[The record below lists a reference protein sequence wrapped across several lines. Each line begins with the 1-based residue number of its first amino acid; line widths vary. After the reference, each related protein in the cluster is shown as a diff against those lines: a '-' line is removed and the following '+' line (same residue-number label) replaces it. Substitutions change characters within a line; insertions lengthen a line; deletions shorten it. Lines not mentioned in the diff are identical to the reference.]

1 MIGGIGER
9 MTTHTLELKNLTK
22 KIKGKTI
29 VDDLS
34 FSVREGEIFG
44 LLGPNG
50 AGKTTTIRMI
60 VGLISIT
67 DGDVLINGDNL
78 RGNFEKAMERVGAI
92 VENPQLYDYMTGYK
106 NLMQY
111 ARIMPD
117 VTKERIDEVI
127 ELVDLKYAIHDKVK
141 TYSLGMRQRLG
152 VAQALLHKPNVLI
165 LDEPTNGLDPQG
177 IYDLRNYLRLLA
189 NNGTSVVVSSHMLA
203 EMQMM
208 CDRVAIIQNGKL
220 VRIDEILNQE
230 DEADVKVHFQIE
242 GDVSQAKQVLL
253 NLNEDLNVTES
264 GQELIVQTADVRFIA
279 EMNKQLV
286 LAGVLV
292 VGIQRKTKTLE
303 ERFLEMTKK
312 GGDLNEVAVPVN
324 E

>member
-1 MIGGIGER
+1 

-189 NNGTSVVVSSHMLA
+189 NNGTSVIVSSHMLA

-208 CDRVAIIQNGKL
+208 CDRVAIIQSGKL

-253 NLNEDLNVTES
+253 NLNEDLSVTES

-312 GGDLNEVAVPVN
+312 GGDLNEMAIPVN

>member
-1 MIGGIGER
+1 

-67 DGDVLINGDNL
+67 DGDVSINGINV
-78 RGNFEKAMERVGAI
+78 RENYEKAMEQVGAI
-92 VENPQLYDYMTGYK
+92 VENPQLYEFMSGYK

-111 ARIMPD
+111 ARIMPG
-117 VTKERIDEVI
+117 VTEERIDEVI
-127 ELVDLKYAIHDKVK
+127 KLVDLEYAIHDKVK

-189 NNGTSVVVSSHMLA
+189 NNGTSVIVSSHMLA

-208 CDRVAIIQNGKL
+208 CDRVAIIQHGKM
-220 VRIDEILNQE
+220 VRIDEIQSKE
-230 DEADVKVHFQIE
+230 VEADVKVHFQIE
-242 GDVSQAKQVLL
+242 GDVNQAKQVLAEMNPEL
-253 NLNEDLNVTES
+253 DVVES
-264 GQELIVQTADVRFIA
+264 GNELIVQTADVKSIA
-279 EMNKQLV
+279 ELNKQLV
-286 LAGVLV
+286 LAGILV

>member
-1 MIGGIGER
+1 

-22 KIKGKTI
+22 KIKDKTI

-34 FSVREGEIFG
+34 FSVRKGEIFG

-67 DGDVLINGDNL
+67 DGDVFINGTNI
-78 RGNFEKAMERVGAI
+78 RENYEKAMERVGAI
-92 VENPQLYDYMTGYK
+92 VENPQLYDFMSGYK

-111 ARIMPD
+111 ARIMPG
-117 VTKERIDEVI
+117 VTQERIDEVI
-127 ELVDLKYAIHDKVK
+127 QLVDLEYAIHDKVK

-189 NNGTSVVVSSHMLA
+189 NNGTSVIVSSHMLG

-208 CDRVAIIQNGKL
+208 CDRVAIIQHGKL

-230 DEADVKVHFQIE
+230 DETDVKVHFQIE
-242 GDVSQAKQVLL
+242 GDVQQAKKVLSDTHS
-253 NLNEDLNVTES
+253 DLDVIES
-264 GQELIVQTADVRFIA
+264 GNELIVQTSDLKTIA
-279 EMNKQLV
+279 EINKQLV

>member
-1 MIGGIGER
+1 

-67 DGDVLINGDNL
+67 DGDVSINGINV
-78 RGNFEKAMERVGAI
+78 RENYEKAMEQVGAI
-92 VENPQLYDYMTGYK
+92 VENPQLYEFMSGYK

-111 ARIMPD
+111 ARIMPG
-117 VTKERIDEVI
+117 VTEERIDEVI
-127 ELVDLKYAIHDKVK
+127 KLVDLEYAIHDKVK

-189 NNGTSVVVSSHMLA
+189 NNGTSVIVSSHMLA

-208 CDRVAIIQNGKL
+208 CDRVAIIQHGKM
-220 VRIDEILNQE
+220 VRIDEIQSKE
-230 DEADVKVHFQIE
+230 VEADVKVHFQIE
-242 GDVSQAKQVLL
+242 GDVHQAKQVLAEMNPEL
-253 NLNEDLNVTES
+253 DVVDS
-264 GQELIVQTADVRFIA
+264 GNELIVQTADVKSIA
-279 EMNKQLV
+279 ELNKQLV
-286 LAGVLV
+286 LAGILV

-312 GGDLNEVAVPVN
+312 GGDMNEMAVPVN

>member
-1 MIGGIGER
+1 
-9 MTTHTLELKNLTK
+9 MTTHTLELKHLTK

-67 DGDVLINGDNL
+67 DGDVFINDINV
-78 RGNFEKAMERVGAI
+78 RGNYEKAMEQVGAI
-92 VENPQLYDYMTGYK
+92 VENPQLYDFMSGYK

-111 ARIMPD
+111 ARIMTG

-127 ELVDLKYAIHDKVK
+127 KLVDLEYAIHDKVK

-189 NNGTSVVVSSHMLA
+189 NNGTSVIVSSHMLA

-208 CDRVAIIQNGKL
+208 CDRVAIIQHGKL
-220 VRIDEILNQE
+220 VRIDEITNQV

-242 GDVSQAKQVLL
+242 GDIHQAKKILSDM
-253 NLNEDLNVTES
+253 NPDLALAES
-264 GQELIVQTADVRFIA
+264 GNELIVQVADVKLIA
-279 EMNKQLV
+279 ELNKQLV
-286 LAGVLV
+286 LSGVLV

>member
-1 MIGGIGER
+1 

-67 DGDVLINGDNL
+67 DGDVSINGINV
-78 RGNFEKAMERVGAI
+78 RENYEKAMEQVGAI
-92 VENPQLYDYMTGYK
+92 VENPQLYDFMSGYK
-106 NLMQY
+106 NLMQF
-111 ARIMPD
+111 ARIMPG

-127 ELVDLKYAIHDKVK
+127 ELVDLEYAIHDKVK

-189 NNGTSVVVSSHMLA
+189 NNGTSVIVSSHMLA

-208 CDRVAIIQNGKL
+208 CDRVAIIQHGKM
-220 VRIDEILNQE
+220 VRIDEIQSQE
-230 DEADVKVHFQIE
+230 DEADVKVHFQIV
-242 GDVSQAKQVLL
+242 GDVHQAKQVLAEMNPEL
-253 NLNEDLNVTES
+253 VVVES
-264 GQELIVQTADVRFIA
+264 GNELIVQTVDVKSIA
-279 EMNKQLV
+279 ELNKQLV
-286 LAGVLV
+286 LAGILV

-312 GGDLNEVAVPVN
+312 GGELNEVAVPVN

>member
-1 MIGGIGER
+1 

-67 DGDVLINGDNL
+67 DGDVSINGINV
-78 RGNFEKAMERVGAI
+78 RENYEKAMEQVGAI
-92 VENPQLYDYMTGYK
+92 VENPQLYEFMSGYK

-111 ARIMPD
+111 ARIMPG
-117 VTKERIDEVI
+117 VTEERIDEVI
-127 ELVDLKYAIHDKVK
+127 KLVDLEYAIHDKVK

-189 NNGTSVVVSSHMLA
+189 NNGTSVIVSSHMLA

-208 CDRVAIIQNGKL
+208 CDRVAIIQHGKM
-220 VRIDEILNQE
+220 VRIDEIQSKE
-230 DEADVKVHFQIE
+230 VEADVKVHFQIE
-242 GDVSQAKQVLL
+242 GDVHQAKQVLAEINPEL
-253 NLNEDLNVTES
+253 DVVES
-264 GQELIVQTADVRFIA
+264 GNELIVQTADVKSIA
-279 EMNKQLV
+279 ELNKQLV
-286 LAGVLV
+286 LAGILV

-312 GGDLNEVAVPVN
+312 GGDLNEMAVPVN

>member
-1 MIGGIGER
+1 

-67 DGDVLINGDNL
+67 DGDVSINGINV
-78 RGNFEKAMERVGAI
+78 RENYEKAMEQVGAI
-92 VENPQLYDYMTGYK
+92 VENPQLYDFMSGYK
-106 NLMQY
+106 NLMQF
-111 ARIMPD
+111 ARIMPG

-127 ELVDLKYAIHDKVK
+127 ELVDLEYAIHDKVK

-189 NNGTSVVVSSHMLA
+189 NNGTSVIVSSHMLA

-208 CDRVAIIQNGKL
+208 CDRVAIIQHGKM
-220 VRIDEILNQE
+220 VRIDEIQSQE
-230 DEADVKVHFQIE
+230 DEADVKVHFQIV
-242 GDVSQAKQVLL
+242 GDVHQAKQVLAEMNPEL
-253 NLNEDLNVTES
+253 DVVES
-264 GQELIVQTADVRFIA
+264 GNELIVQTGDVKSIA
-279 EMNKQLV
+279 ELNKQLV
-286 LAGVLV
+286 LAGILV

>member
-1 MIGGIGER
+1 
-9 MTTHTLELKNLTK
+9 MTIHTLELKSLTK
-22 KIKGKTI
+22 KIKSKTI

-67 DGDVLINGDNL
+67 DGDVFINGTNV
-78 RGNFEKAMERVGAI
+78 RENYEKAMEQVGAI
-92 VENPQLYDYMTGYK
+92 VENPQLYDFMSGYK

-111 ARIMPD
+111 ARIMPG

-127 ELVDLKYAIHDKVK
+127 QLVDLEYAIHDKVK

-189 NNGTSVVVSSHMLA
+189 NNGTSVIVSSHMLA

-208 CDRVAIIQNGKL
+208 CDRVAIIQHGKL
-220 VRIDEILNQE
+220 VRIDEITNQE

-242 GDVSQAKQVLL
+242 GDVHQAKKVLSEMNPEL
-253 NLNEDLNVTES
+253 DVAES
-264 GQELIVQTADVRFIA
+264 GNELIIQVADLKSIA
-279 EMNKQLV
+279 ELNKQLV
-286 LAGVLV
+286 LAGVLI

>member
-1 MIGGIGER
+1 
-9 MTTHTLELKNLTK
+9 MTTHTLELKNVTK
-22 KIKGKTI
+22 RIKGKTI
-29 VDDLS
+29 VDGLS

-67 DGDVLINGDNL
+67 DGEVLVNNVNV
-78 RGNFEKAMERVGAI
+78 RQNYETAMERVGAI

-117 VTKERIDEVI
+117 VTQERIDEVI
-127 ELVDLKYAIHDKVK
+127 KLVDLEYAIHDKVK

-208 CDRVAIIQNGKL
+208 CDRVAIIQNGKM
-220 VRIDEILNQE
+220 VRIDEITNH
-230 DEADVKVHFQIE
+230 DEEKDVKVHFHID
-242 GDVSQAKQVLL
+242 GDVHQAKQVLSDGDTSL
-253 NLNEDLNVTES
+253 VLEIIGNELVVETADNKTIADLN
-264 GQELIVQTADVRFIA
+264 R
-279 EMNKQLV
+279 QLV
-286 LAGVLV
+286 LAGILV

-312 GGDLNEVAVPVN
+312 GGNVNEVAIPVN
-324 E
+324 K

>member
-1 MIGGIGER
+1 

-22 KIKGKTI
+22 KIKSKTI

-67 DGDVLINGDNL
+67 DGDVFINGTNV
-78 RGNFEKAMERVGAI
+78 RGNYEKAMEQVGAI
-92 VENPQLYDYMTGYK
+92 VENPQLYDFMSGYK

-111 ARIMPD
+111 ARIMPG

-127 ELVDLKYAIHDKVK
+127 KLVDLEYAIHDKVK

-177 IYDLRNYLRLLA
+177 IYDLRNYLRMLA
-189 NNGTSVVVSSHMLA
+189 NNGTSVIVSSHMLA

-208 CDRVAIIQNGKL
+208 CDRVAIIQHGKL
-220 VRIDEILNQE
+220 VRIDEITNQE

-242 GDVSQAKQVLL
+242 GDLTQAKQVLSDMNPEL
-253 NLNEDLNVTES
+253 AVAES
-264 GQELIVQTADVRFIA
+264 GNELIVQTSDVKSIA
-279 EMNKQLV
+279 EINKQLV
-286 LAGVLV
+286 LTGVLV

-312 GGDLNEVAVPVN
+312 GGDMNEVAVPVN

>member
-1 MIGGIGER
+1 

-67 DGDVLINGDNL
+67 DGDVSINGINV
-78 RGNFEKAMERVGAI
+78 RENYEKAMEQVGAI
-92 VENPQLYDYMTGYK
+92 VENPQLYEFMSGYK

-111 ARIMPD
+111 ARIMPG
-117 VTKERIDEVI
+117 VTEERIDEVI
-127 ELVDLKYAIHDKVK
+127 KLVDLEYAIHDKVK

-189 NNGTSVVVSSHMLA
+189 NNGTSVIVSSHMLA

-208 CDRVAIIQNGKL
+208 CDRVAIIQHGKM
-220 VRIDEILNQE
+220 VRIDEIKSKE
-230 DEADVKVHFQIE
+230 VEADVKVHFQIE
-242 GDVSQAKQVLL
+242 GDVHQAKQVLAEMNPEL
-253 NLNEDLNVTES
+253 DVVES
-264 GQELIVQTADVRFIA
+264 GNELIVQTADVKSIA
-279 EMNKQLV
+279 ELNKQLV
-286 LAGVLV
+286 LVGILV

>member
-1 MIGGIGER
+1 

-22 KIKGKTI
+22 KIKSKTI

-67 DGDVLINGDNL
+67 DGDVFINGTNV
-78 RGNFEKAMERVGAI
+78 RENYEKAMEQVGAI
-92 VENPQLYDYMTGYK
+92 VENPQLYDFMSGYK

-111 ARIMPD
+111 ARIMPG

-127 ELVDLKYAIHDKVK
+127 KLVDLEYAIHDKVK

-189 NNGTSVVVSSHMLA
+189 NNGTSVIVSSHMLA

-208 CDRVAIIQNGKL
+208 CDRVAIIQHGKL
-220 VRIDEILNQE
+220 VRIDEITNQE

-242 GDVSQAKQVLL
+242 GDVHQAKKVLSDMNPEL
-253 NLNEDLNVTES
+253 DVSES
-264 GQELIVQTADVRFIA
+264 GNELIVQVSDLKSIA
-279 EMNKQLV
+279 ELNKQLV

>member
-1 MIGGIGER
+1 

-22 KIKGKTI
+22 KIKSKTI

-67 DGDVLINGDNL
+67 DGDVFINGTNV
-78 RGNFEKAMERVGAI
+78 RGNYEKAMEQVGAI
-92 VENPQLYDYMTGYK
+92 VENPQLYDFMSGYK

-111 ARIMPD
+111 ARIMPG

-127 ELVDLKYAIHDKVK
+127 KLVDLEYAIHDKVK

-189 NNGTSVVVSSHMLA
+189 NNGTSVIVSSHMLA

-208 CDRVAIIQNGKL
+208 CDRVAIIQHGKL
-220 VRIDEILNQE
+220 VRIDEITNQE
-230 DEADVKVHFQIE
+230 DEADVKVQFQIE
-242 GDVSQAKQVLL
+242 GDVHEAKKVLSDMIPEL
-253 NLNEDLNVTES
+253 DVKES
-264 GQELIVQTADVRFIA
+264 GNELIVQIADVKSIA
-279 EMNKQLV
+279 QLNKQLV

-292 VGIQRKTKTLE
+292 VGIQRKMKTLE

>member
-1 MIGGIGER
+1 

-67 DGDVLINGDNL
+67 DGDVLINGDNV

-220 VRIDEILNQE
+220 VRIDEILNQD

-253 NLNEDLNVTES
+253 NLNEELDVTEA

>member
-1 MIGGIGER
+1 

-67 DGDVLINGDNL
+67 DGDVLINGDNI

-189 NNGTSVVVSSHMLA
+189 NNGTSVIVSSHMLA

-242 GDVSQAKQVLL
+242 GDVSQAKQVLIKM
-253 NLNEDLNVTES
+253 NEELNVTES
-264 GQELIVQTADVRFIA
+264 AQELIVQTSDVRSIA
-279 EMNKQLV
+279 ELNKQLV

-312 GGDLNEVAVPVN
+312 GGDLNEVAIPVN

>member
-1 MIGGIGER
+1 

-22 KIKGKTI
+22 KIKSKTI

-67 DGDVLINGDNL
+67 DGDVFINGTNV
-78 RGNFEKAMERVGAI
+78 RQNYEKAMEQVGAI
-92 VENPQLYDYMTGYK
+92 VENPQLYDFMSGYK

-111 ARIMPD
+111 ARIMPG
-117 VTKERIDEVI
+117 VTKARIDEVI
-127 ELVDLKYAIHDKVK
+127 KLVDLDYAIHDKVK

-189 NNGTSVVVSSHMLA
+189 NNGTSVIVSSHMLA

-208 CDRVAIIQNGKL
+208 CDRVAIIQHGKL
-220 VRIDEILNQE
+220 VRIDEITNQE
-230 DEADVKVHFQIE
+230 DEADVKVHFHIE
-242 GDVSQAKQVLL
+242 GDVHQAKKVLSDMNPEL
-253 NLNEDLNVTES
+253 AVAES
-264 GQELIVQTADVRFIA
+264 GNELIVQTSDVKSIA
-279 EMNKQLV
+279 EINKQLV

-312 GGDLNEVAVPVN
+312 GGDMNEVAVPVN

>member
-1 MIGGIGER
+1 

-189 NNGTSVVVSSHMLA
+189 NNGTSVIVSSHMLA

-253 NLNEDLNVTES
+253 NLNEDLSVTES

-312 GGDLNEVAVPVN
+312 GGDLNEMAIPVN

>member
-1 MIGGIGER
+1 

-152 VAQALLHKPNVLI
+152 VAQALLHRPNVLI

-208 CDRVAIIQNGKL
+208 CDRVAIIQHGKL

-324 E
+324 K

>member
-1 MIGGIGER
+1 

-127 ELVDLKYAIHDKVK
+127 DLVDLKNAIHDKVK

-208 CDRVAIIQNGKL
+208 CDRVAIIQHGKL
-220 VRIDEILNQE
+220 MRIDEILNQD
-230 DEADVKVHFQIE
+230 DEADVKVHFKIE

>member
-1 MIGGIGER
+1 

-92 VENPQLYDYMTGYK
+92 VENPQLYDYMSGYK

-127 ELVDLKYAIHDKVK
+127 ELVDLKYAINDKVK

-152 VAQALLHKPNVLI
+152 VAQALLHRPNVLI

-189 NNGTSVVVSSHMLA
+189 NNGTSVIVSSHMLA

-208 CDRVAIIQNGKL
+208 CDRVAIIQHGKL

-242 GDVSQAKQVLL
+242 GDVTQAKQVLL

>member
-152 VAQALLHKPNVLI
+152 VAQALLHRPNVLI

-189 NNGTSVVVSSHMLA
+189 NNGTSVIVSSHMLA

-208 CDRVAIIQNGKL
+208 CDRVAIIQHGKL

-230 DEADVKVHFQIE
+230 DETEVKVHFQIE
-242 GDVSQAKQVLL
+242 GDVAQAKQVLL

-279 EMNKQLV
+279 ELNKQLV

-324 E
+324 K

>member
-189 NNGTSVVVSSHMLA
+189 NNGTSVIVSSHMLA

-208 CDRVAIIQNGKL
+208 CDRVAIIQSGKL

-253 NLNEDLNVTES
+253 NLNEDLSVTES

-312 GGDLNEVAVPVN
+312 GGDLNEMAIPVN

>member
-1 MIGGIGER
+1 

-22 KIKGKTI
+22 KIKSKTI

-67 DGDVLINGDNL
+67 DGDVFINGTNV
-78 RGNFEKAMERVGAI
+78 RGNYEKAMEQVGAI
-92 VENPQLYDYMTGYK
+92 VENPQLYDFMSGYK

-111 ARIMPD
+111 ARIMPG

-127 ELVDLKYAIHDKVK
+127 KLVDLEYAIHDKVK

-177 IYDLRNYLRLLA
+177 IYDLRNYLRMLA
-189 NNGTSVVVSSHMLA
+189 NNGTSVIVSSHMLA

-208 CDRVAIIQNGKL
+208 CDRVAIIQHGKL
-220 VRIDEILNQE
+220 VRIDEITNQE

-242 GDVSQAKQVLL
+242 GDLTQAKQVLSDMNPEL
-253 NLNEDLNVTES
+253 AVAES
-264 GQELIVQTADVRFIA
+264 GNELIVQTSDVKSIA
-279 EMNKQLV
+279 EINKQLV

-312 GGDLNEVAVPVN
+312 GGDMNEVAVPVN

>member
-92 VENPQLYDYMTGYK
+92 VENPQLYDYMSGYK

-127 ELVDLKYAIHDKVK
+127 ELVDLKYAINDKVK

-208 CDRVAIIQNGKL
+208 CDRVAIIQHGKL
-220 VRIDEILNQE
+220 VRIDEIMNQE

-242 GDVSQAKQVLL
+242 GDVTQAKQVLL

>member
-1 MIGGIGER
+1 

-22 KIKGKTI
+22 KIKDKTI

-67 DGDVLINGDNL
+67 DGDVFINGDNI
-78 RGNFEKAMERVGAI
+78 RGNYEKAMERVGAI
-92 VENPQLYDYMTGYK
+92 VENPQLYDFMSGYK

-127 ELVDLKYAIHDKVK
+127 QLVDLEYAIHDKVK

-203 EMQMM
+203 EMQLM
-208 CDRVAIIQNGKL
+208 CDRVAIIQHGKL
-220 VRIDEILNQE
+220 VRIDEISNQE
-230 DEADVKVHFQIE
+230 DEADVKVHFQVE
-242 GDVSQAKQVLL
+242 GDLLQAKKILAEL
-253 NLNEDLNVTES
+253 NPELVIEDF
-264 GQELIVQTADVRFIA
+264 GKELIVQTADVKTIA
-279 EMNKQLV
+279 ELNKQLV
-286 LAGVLV
+286 LAGILV

-312 GGDLNEVAVPVN
+312 GGDVSEVAVPVN

>member
-1 MIGGIGER
+1 

-67 DGDVLINGDNL
+67 DGDVSINGINV
-78 RGNFEKAMERVGAI
+78 RENYEKAMEQVGAI
-92 VENPQLYDYMTGYK
+92 VENPQLYEFMSGYK

-111 ARIMPD
+111 ARIMPG
-117 VTKERIDEVI
+117 VTEERIDEVI
-127 ELVDLKYAIHDKVK
+127 KLVDLEYAIHDKVK

-189 NNGTSVVVSSHMLA
+189 NNGTSVIVSSHMLA

-208 CDRVAIIQNGKL
+208 CDRVAIIQHGKM
-220 VRIDEILNQE
+220 VRIDEIKSKE
-230 DEADVKVHFQIE
+230 VEADVKVHFQIE
-242 GDVSQAKQVLL
+242 GDVHQAKQVLAEMNPEL
-253 NLNEDLNVTES
+253 DVVES
-264 GQELIVQTADVRFIA
+264 GNELIVQTADVKSIA
-279 EMNKQLV
+279 ELNKQLV
-286 LAGVLV
+286 LAGILV